1 MILLFSDSRMGA
13 LPAEQIPDLL
23 VFRGFGS
30 SEFFCKGQ
38 ASGGGKFSCNK

>member
-1 MILLFSDSRMGA
+1 MGA

-30 SEFFCKGQ
+30 SEFFLYGAGFWRGQ
-38 ASGGGKFSCNK
+38 I